1 MMTTLTQTD
10 LMTTEQVSAEL
21 GIPVGTLRYYRSSG
35 IGPVSFRLAG
45 RVRYRRSAVLAWVV
59 EQEAATTR
67 GTLPPFRNRD
77 LVSPHEG
84 VR

>member
-35 IGPVSFRLAG
+35 TGPASFRLAG
-45 RVRYRRSAVLAWVV
+45 RVRYRRTEVLAWV
-59 EQEAATTR
+59 EDQERNSRR
-67 GTLPPFRNRD
+67 GQ
-77 LVSPHEG
+77 G
-84 VR
+84 VA